1 MFQDNYPLIYDLV
14 NGIQDK
20 EKFCD
25 NINSIKFNSCNIIYI
40 TDYEITT
47 KISQHYLNENIP
59 ISRNSNSVCIRHFLA
74 SYIYHLTNYILIGL
88 KTIQCL
94 GNGEYTVKSDY
105 IIDLVSE
112 LDMFVTTIY
121 QKNMNDDPLNQIKSI
136 FNTLIKQEEPEEN
149 LTCEKSAFRR
159 NSSDSNGVIEKL
171 EPINTSYY
179 EKELFIDQIESS
191 DESDGDSE
199 TYSKTS
205 NECINDIKE
214 NLVNI
219 LAN

>member
-1 MFQDNYPLIYDLV
+1 
-14 NGIQDK
+14 
-20 EKFCD
+20 
-25 NINSIKFNSCNIIYI
+25 
-40 TDYEITT
+40 
-47 KISQHYLNENIP
+47 
-59 ISRNSNSVCIRHFLA
+59 
-74 SYIYHLTNYILIGL
+74 
-88 KTIQCL
+88 
-94 GNGEYTVKSDY
+94 
-105 IIDLVSE
+105 
-112 LDMFVTTIY
+112 
-121 QKNMNDDPLNQIKSI
+121 MNDDPLNQIKSI

-149 LTCEKSAFRR
+149 LTCEKSVFRR

-191 DESDGDSE
+191 DESDRDSE